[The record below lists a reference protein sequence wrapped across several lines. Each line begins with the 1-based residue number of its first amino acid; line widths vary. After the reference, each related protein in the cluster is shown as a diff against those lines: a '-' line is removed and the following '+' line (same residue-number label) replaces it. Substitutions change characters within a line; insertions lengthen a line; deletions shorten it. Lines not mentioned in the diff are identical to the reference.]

1 MFCFSLLEHILPP
14 HCSLQRL
21 GSHVV
26 VCFAK
31 NNDYTTNVTANQGTG
46 FANSHLRSIPVKVH
60 GVHGSVSF
68 ESQKKSGMH
77 FLRGQGL
84 ETTTGV
90 AFSSTRRMGVQT
102 HCTFAMNKWTTN
114 DTHGR

>member
-1 MFCFSLLEHILPP
+1 M
-14 HCSLQRL
+14 
-21 GSHVV
+21 V

-68 ESQKKSGMH
+68 IK
-77 FLRGQGL
+77 LRKP
-84 ETTTGV
+84 EKIRD
-90 AFSSTRRMGVQT
+90 AF
-102 HCTFAMNKWTTN
+102 FARARLGNHDWGGFQFNKA
-114 DTHGR
+114 HGSADALYIRNEQMDD